1 MTKDK
6 KKQREAKKD
15 RQQNFIYINCNKDNP
30 NTTPDPKKLN
40 DAIEYMNAKKR
51 IIKFDHI
58 ESETINLMGNIICF
72 KTVDFVD
79 AFISILST
87 SQLPKNNDLNAEFL
101 FQWMK
106 EKDKNKIMYL
116 KLDEN
121 DNVACFAILH
131 KTDFDQYNTQKNP
144 HVLDYIYTYKNYRNN
159 KHAQTLINEIKK
171 HYEFS
176 AFCSNEISALTFA
189 KCDIKLYNIKN
200 GLILAR
206 NDIKF

>member
-87 SQLPKNNDLNAEFL
+87 SQLPKNNDLNAEFI

-116 KLDEN
+116 KLD
-121 DNVACFAILH
+121 
-131 KTDFDQYNTQKNP
+131 
-144 HVLDYIYTYKNYRNN
+144 
-159 KHAQTLINEIKK
+159 
-171 HYEFS
+171 
-176 AFCSNEISALTFA
+176 
-189 KCDIKLYNIKN
+189 
-200 GLILAR
+200 
-206 NDIKF
+206 